1 MPNYQSD
8 YEGFIKDDGCLCF
21 DLVRIAE
28 MKTGQELTH
37 LQLADLIHVLHWKVN
52 CLYDKNRPVLSDED
66 EIDKPG
72 IFVWDHEV
80 VINQALFF
88 MNIYNLKIE
97 YIGRKYTPEQEAM
110 GRVSFGTH
118 ANADEVIFQV
128 QTDNGGHFIYPPLY
142 DPYEPGVH
150 IIRFK
155 SARYYQWIKE

>member
-1 MPNYQSD
+1 MPNYQTD
-8 YEGFIKDDGCLCF
+8 YNGFIKDDGCLCF

-28 MKTGQELTH
+28 VKTGQELTH
-37 LQLADLIHVLHWKVN
+37 LQLADLIHVLHYKVSTS
-52 CLYDKNRPVLSDED
+52 YDKQIPVLSDEVVQSL
-66 EIDKPG
+66 PG
-72 IFVWDHEV
+72 IFVWDHEA

-97 YIGRKYTPEQEAM
+97 YIGRKYTPEQEAR
-110 GRVSFGTH
+110 GKKSFGTQ

-128 QTDNGGHFIYPPLY
+128 QTENGGHFIYPPLY

-155 SARYYQWIKE
+155 SARYYKWV